1 MRPRLAG
8 EDGSVLVIA
17 VSLLAIMLTIG
28 LASYALSDTGQTR
41 AREQRERES
50 ALNLAEAVLY
60 SQGFSLA
67 SIWPGNAAGGA
78 SMPTTCLSS
87 TVVATCP
94 DPRTL
99 AAGNA
104 AGAQSANFT
113 GVDFAANTT
122 WTTKIRDNGGPISDA
137 FIYSQVD
144 AAQSGTNV
152 KTGVAYTCPAPC
164 KWDANGD
171 LMLWVQARAV
181 VRGRPR
187 NVVALLKREMFAE
200 AIANGNAVTAGSF
213 ETSNSGNK
221 TIINATG
228 SQVVVRC
235 TATTT
240 TCTDYDAG
248 KNQVLPPT
256 ILRDPDTPPAMTVA
270 QRARFMAAAQSA
282 SPSTYYTSCPAS
294 MAGAVVYIDV
304 PETTTCTDANA
315 ATYNSAESPGIVI
328 MPRGMLQ
335 LKGSY
340 YGIVY
345 CANEQG
351 ATGAVLTLAANSE
364 VFGGV
369 AVDGAGRL
377 VAGQSSGPRPTITF
391 MANAFNAL
399 ATYGTTGLVQNTWRE
414 LPPT

>member
-1 MRPRLAG
+1 MTSRLRTD
-8 EDGSVLVIA
+8 DGSVLVISL
-17 VSLLAIMLTIG
+17 SLLAIMLTIG
-28 LASYALSDTGQTR
+28 LASYALSDTGQQR

-60 SQGFSLA
+60 SQGFALA
-67 SIWPGNAAGGA
+67 TIWPGNAAGGA
-78 SMPTTCLSS
+78 AMPTTCTSAA
-87 TVVATCP
+87 VVAYCP

-99 AAGNA
+99 AASDA
-104 AGAQSANFT
+104 AGGQSANFT
-113 GVDFAANTT
+113 GVDFAADTT
-122 WTTKIRDNGGPISDA
+122 WTTRIRDNGGPIADA
-137 FIYSQVD
+137 YVSAQVD

-152 KTGVAYTCPAPC
+152 KTGVAYTCPGPC

-187 NVVALLKREMFAE
+187 SVVALLKRELFSE
-200 AIANGNAVTAGSF
+200 VIAGGNAVTAGSF
-213 ETSNSGNK
+213 ETTNSGNK
-221 TIINATG
+221 AIINATG

-235 TATTT
+235 ATTT
-240 TCTDYDAG
+240 DECTDYAENKD
-248 KNQVLPPT
+248 QVLPPT
-256 ILRDPDTPPAMTVA
+256 ILRDPSTPAAMSAA

-294 MAGAVVYIDV
+294 LAGPVVYIDV
-304 PETTTCTDANA
+304 TSTTTCQDSNN
-315 ATYNSAESPGIVI
+315 ATYNSAETPGLVI
-328 MPRGMLQ
+328 MPRGMLSM
-335 LKGSY
+335 KGSY

-345 CANEQG
+345 MANEQNASG
-351 ATGAVLTLAANSE
+351 PVLTLQANSE

-369 AVDGAGRL
+369 AVDGPGRL
-377 VAGQSSGPRPTITF
+377 VAGQASGPRPTITF
-391 MANAFNAL
+391 MPNAFSGL